1 MSKIIKKVLYISALA
16 LCFNNLAIAGTSE
29 GNKHTK
35 IFEKCSNQLN
45 SEIIRKV
52 AKLNE
57 IYGQDN
63 SFPFYVKNI
72 VCSDRNGKKVEISAF
87 RNNKKFI
94 YLIISVNDK
103 TYYVNIF
110 NYYKGDFNKLAKVT
124 IGDGFPWST
133 PKKSDFIFVEVDH
146 LSSLVTS
153 PEYYILGSNGQ
164 VTYFNGQ
171 YTLTYADYAK
181 QEFYISTA
189 FLDIY
194 TSPDYIENMK
204 YTTGFDDMDN
214 LQLKNAQGAVSIE
227 PLFGG
232 GGLKFIHKKETQV
245 CRGAAPGSSPGIC
258 VWGTRTEVKE
268 LENYAYLCGTDKLS
282 MFFSASRSSFCKAA
296 KNYEFNFGDIIN

>member
-1 MSKIIKKVLYISALA
+1 MIKKLLYIVALV
-16 LCFNNLAIAGTSE
+16 LCFTNLVIASSSDE
-29 GNKHTK
+29 NKHTK
-35 IFEKCSNQLN
+35 VFEKCSDQLN
-45 SEIIRKV
+45 LEIIRKV

-72 VCSDRNGKKVEISAF
+72 VCSDTNGKKVEISAF

-94 YLIISVNDK
+94 YLIVSVNDK
-103 TYYVNIF
+103 TYYVNIY

-146 LSSLVTS
+146 LSGLVTS
-153 PEYYILGSNGQ
+153 PEYYILGENGQ
-164 VTYFNGQ
+164 ATYFAGP
-171 YTLTYADYAK
+171 YTIVYGDHDN
-181 QEFYISTA
+181 QEFYVSTS

-204 YTTGFDDMDN
+204 YTTGFDEMDN
-214 LQLKNAQGAVSIE
+214 LQLQNAQGAVSIE

-232 GGLKFIHKKETQV
+232 SGLKFIHSKEIQS
-245 CRGAAPGSSPGIC
+245 CIGATPGSSPSMC
-258 VWGTRTEVKE
+258 LFGTKTEVKKW
-268 LENYAYLCGTDKLS
+268 ENYAYLCETNKLS
-282 MFFSASRSSFCKAA
+282 MFFNSSRSSFCKNA
-296 KNYEFNFGDIIN
+296 KDYKFNFGEIII